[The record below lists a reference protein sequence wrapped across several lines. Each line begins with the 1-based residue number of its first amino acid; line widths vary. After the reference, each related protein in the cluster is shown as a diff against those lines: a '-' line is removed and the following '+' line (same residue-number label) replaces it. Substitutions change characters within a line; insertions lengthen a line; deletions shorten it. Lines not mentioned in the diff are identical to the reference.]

1 MTKSRKLILFALVAA
16 AIVGT
21 CSFAV
26 YALVLGFTEDLY
38 FKRWSVAHVLLTP
51 SFIEHLPKPNIIG
64 SVLYYHSAGDGPK
77 PPAEGLSFETAA
89 SKEQVLTQF
98 DQYLIQNG
106 YSKDIGPSDF
116 LDYQYSKGKTKFYFS
131 VQPHN
136 GGKNFVVAQEC
147 YF

>member
-1 MTKSRKLILFALVAA
+1 MTKRRNLILFAAFSAV
-16 AIVGT
+16 IVG
-21 CSFAV
+21 CSFGM
-26 YALVLGFTEDLY
+26 YAFVLGFSEDLY
-38 FKRWSVAHVLLTP
+38 FKRWSVAHVLFTP

-64 SVLYYHSAGDGPK
+64 DVLYYHSAGDGPK

-89 SKEQVLTQF
+89 AKDQILTQF
-98 DQYLIQNG
+98 EQYLMQNG
-106 YSKDIGPSDF
+106 YSKDIGPPDF

-131 VQPHN
+131 VQPHV